1 MEGRSALEGHPSK
14 TKACPV
20 RCLYESLQAK
30 QRSRSPEAEN
40 RNAGPWTRQ
49 SRRVQARAQ
58 VTQGSGTKALGRRS
72 PLDQSSMRGFNTA
85 MPCTGPPHIH
95 SYRRCQRCPAS
106 LGAGSPTLV
115 SSSSA
120 GKETKSS
127 FCTFV
132 LILRVP
138 PRPAHTRG
146 PPHPLLK
153 KADSAFVWPSLYPTT
168 APFVGPPYSHCTL
181 ASLASLAS
189 LALLASLP
197 VSLQPYYFST
207 HPSTTL
213 SSSSAIS
220 PSPFSCTRTP
230 ASLTPLPL
238 HSTSPAL
245 PASPTQLTLQP
256 PPFPTALELH

>member
-138 PRPAHTRG
+138 SIHGDLLILFSRKRTAHSFGPRYTPQ
-146 PPHPLLK
+146 PPHSWDLPIRTAHSPHSPHSPHLPYSPLCLSHSNHTTFPPIQ
-153 KADSAFVWPSLYPTT
+153 ALPFLLLRPSL
-168 APFVGPPYSHCTL
+168 
-181 ASLASLAS
+181 
-189 LALLASLP
+189 LP
-197 VSLQPYYFST
+197 
-207 HPSTTL
+207 HP
-213 SSSSAIS
+213 
-220 PSPFSCTRTP
+220 
-230 ASLTPLPL
+230 
-238 HSTSPAL
+238 PAL
-245 PASPTQLTLQP
+245 EPQLP
-256 PPFPTALELH
+256 

>member
-153 KADSAFVWPSLYPTT
+153 KADSASF
-168 APFVGPPYSHCTL
+168 GPRYTPTL

-207 HPSTTL
+207 HPSTL
-213 SSSSAIS
+213 PFLLLR
-220 PSPFSCTRTP
+220 PS
-230 ASLTPLPL
+230 LLP
-238 HSTSPAL
+238 HSPAL
-245 PASPTQLTLQP
+245 EPQLP
-256 PPFPTALELH
+256 

>member
-20 RCLYESLQAK
+20 RCLYVSLQAK

-138 PRPAHTRG
+138 PLPAHTRG

-207 HPSTTL
+207 HPSTL
-213 SSSSAIS
+213 PFLLLR
-220 PSPFSCTRTP
+220 PS
-230 ASLTPLPL
+230 LLP
-238 HSTSPAL
+238 HSPAL
-245 PASPTQLTLQP
+245 EPQLP
-256 PPFPTALELH
+256 